1 VLSSVAETFL
11 PIQLILIV
19 ALISFL
25 IKPTEFGARLG
36 LNVTTL
42 LTAVAFQINLTAGIP
57 QFGFLTLADRL
68 MISVYIVLTYS
79 LFVTVSLAA
88 IKDER
93 GARVVRRLNEISA
106 LLVPLVMVILVT
118 IDFLV

>member
-1 VLSSVAETFL
+1 M
-11 PIQLILIV
+11 
-19 ALISFL
+19 ISFL

-68 MISVYIVLTYS
+68 MISLYIILTYS
-79 LFVTVSLAA
+79 LFMTVSLAA
-88 IKDER
+88 IKSER
-93 GARVVRRLNEISA
+93 GARVVRRLNEASA
-106 LLVPLVMVILVT
+106 LVVPLAMLVLIT
-118 IDFLV
+118 IDFLL